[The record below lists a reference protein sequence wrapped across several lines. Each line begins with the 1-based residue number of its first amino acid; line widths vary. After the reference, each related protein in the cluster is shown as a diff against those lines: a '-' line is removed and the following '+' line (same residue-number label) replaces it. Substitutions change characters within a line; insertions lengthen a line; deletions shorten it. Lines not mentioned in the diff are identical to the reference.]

1 MCFFSVTDTITHT
14 EWTSY
19 ERETVDSI
27 SLTTQSTSILGD
39 TKVLL
44 MGIIALIGLLVVI
57 FSIYCTFYIF
67 NKLCQRRRGRCE
79 NVSLSYHNI
88 HKGLSAVDINPVL
101 HTDGLETIRENLE
114 LSEEMRE
121 VCDHYERVKENVDD
135 LKIDLINTNQCVD
148 VISSVNDTYLNP
160 I

>member
-1 MCFFSVTDTITHT
+1 
-14 EWTSY
+14 
-19 ERETVDSI
+19 
-27 SLTTQSTSILGD
+27 
-39 TKVLL
+39 
-44 MGIIALIGLLVVI
+44 MGVIALIGLLVVI

-88 HKGLSAVDINPVL
+88 HKGLSAVNIIPEL

-121 VCDHYERVKENVDD
+121 VCDHYERVEENVDD
-135 LKIDLINTNQCVD
+135 LKIDLINTSQCVD